1 MADSALSAVMGPLL
15 SKMQIMVENES
26 AQLREVKRRITSLQ
40 AELEA
45 IRQFLPKAPEVDDPQ
60 TKVWMTELR
69 ELSYDIEDYVDKL
82 MVNYAGSNPGFKP
95 RRGKGL
101 MARTRSLL
109 NRARTNRRIDREL
122 EELKGRVSQVSKQ
135 RDRLRLRADPAAAPP
150 ASDKID
156 GGASVDP
163 RIQALFAEASRF
175 EGMDGPR
182 DELIDLLKEEEEE
195 SSESA
200 ARLKVVS
207 IVGFGGLGKTTLA
220 KQVFGAIG
228 PQFDCQACVSVTQSY
243 NTRGILTE
251 LLRQVQIQEDT
262 IDEEGKWDE
271 RDLVNKIR
279 ESLQNRRY
287 LLVLDDIWS
296 LESWEIIKLALPMNS
311 LCSRIIT
318 TTRVQRVAQSC
329 CSHWNDVIYEI
340 RPLSMHD
347 SRRLFNTR
355 IYGSEDSCPPDL
367 VEVSDNILKKC
378 AGVPLAII
386 TIASL
391 LATKGH
397 TKEQWLKVG
406 DSVGISFAG
415 STTLENMRHTL
426 YLSYSDLPYHLRSCF
441 LYLSVFPEDHVI
453 TRDRLVM
460 RWIAEGFIV
469 EEPGRNPKE
478 LGESYFNELINR
490 SMIQPVHFG
499 YDGQPED
506 CRVHDLVRD
515 FIVSMSTE
523 ENFAI
528 SLGDQEPASI
538 SHNRIRR
545 LALNNINEKQHFPDL
560 VSQSQSHMRSLTVF
574 GSLGSIPSL
583 QNFSLLRVLDL
594 EDCQNLGNQH
604 FKEIGSL
611 WQLRYLNIR
620 HTRISELPDE
630 ILALKFLE
638 TLDLRGT
645 GVLELQANVVQLHKL
660 AFLLC
665 DNRLR
670 LPEGIGSM
678 KTLHLVSQFD
688 VLRNKIAVVEELG
701 NLSNLTELVIWWSP
715 SVDSDNIGI
724 YERFASSLYRLN
736 KLQSLT
742 IHGTDSSVDLLDHL
756 YHPIQELKKFK
767 INKDCYLRRIP
778 KWFRSLP
785 NLSYV
790 CIDVKEVKNKDLQL
804 LLSLPSLIH
813 LSLTSRVVPTE
824 HLAIRSNGFLVLREF
839 HLHSDWANLTFEPES
854 MPKVERLFL
863 AFNVLAAEKYGF
875 SISIENLKYLKKFDV
890 RINSEGANASQV
902 KAVEDAIKNAADNHP
917 NSPIL
922 SILTLGNLVN
932 NEGRD
937 EANKP
942 VY

>member
-1 MADSALSAVMGPLL
+1 MADSALSAVMGSLL
-15 SKMQIMVENES
+15 SKMQVMVENES
-26 AQLREVKRRITSLQ
+26 AQLREVKRRITYLQ

-45 IRQFLPKAPEVDDPQ
+45 IHQFLLKAPEVDDPQ
-60 TKVWMTELR
+60 TKVWMMELR
-69 ELSYDIEDYVDKL
+69 ELSYDMEDYFDEL
-82 MVNYAGSNPGFKP
+82 MVAAGSDPGFEP
-95 RRGKGL
+95 RRRKGL
-101 MARTRSLL
+101 MAWTRSLL
-109 NRARTNRRIDREL
+109 SRARASRRIDREF

-135 RDRLRLRADPAAAPP
+135 RNRLRLRGDPAAAAPP

-163 RIQALFAEASRF
+163 RIHALFAEASRF

-182 DELIDLLKEEEEE
+182 DELIDLLKEEEE

-207 IVGFGGLGKTTLA
+207 IVGLGGLGKTTLA
-220 KQVFGAIG
+220 NQVFGAIG
-228 PQFDCQACVSVTQSY
+228 PQFDCQAWVSVTQSY

-251 LLRQVQIQEDT
+251 LLHQVQIQEDI
-262 IDEEGKWDE
+262 IDDEGKWDE

-329 CSHWNDVIYEI
+329 CSHWNDVVYEI
-340 RPLSMHD
+340 RPLSVHD
-347 SRRLFNTR
+347 SRRLFHTR
-355 IYGSEDSCPPDL
+355 IFGSEDSCPPHL

-378 AGVPLAII
+378 AGLPLAII
-386 TIASL
+386 TMASL

-397 TKEQWLKVG
+397 MKEQWLKVE
-406 DSVGISFAG
+406 DSIGKSFAG
-415 STTLENMRHTL
+415 STTLENVWNTL
-426 YLSYSDLPYHLRSCF
+426 YLSYSDLPYHLRTCL
-441 LYLSVFPEDHVI
+441 LYLSVFPEDRVI

-523 ENFAI
+523 QNFAI

-545 LALNNINEKQHFPDL
+545 LALNNINEKQHVQDL

-620 HTRISELPDE
+620 HTPISELPDE

-645 GVLELQANVVQLHKL
+645 GVLELQASVVQLHKL

-715 SVDSDNIGI
+715 SMNSNNIGI

-742 IHGTDSSVDLLDHL
+742 IHGSDSSVDLLHHL

-804 LLSLPSLIH
+804 LSSLPSLIH
-813 LSLTSRVVPTE
+813 LSLSLRVVPTE

-839 HLHSDWANLTFEPES
+839 HLHSEWVNLTFEPES

-875 SISIENLKYLKKFDV
+875 SISIENLKYLKKFDI

-922 SILTLGNLVN
+922 NILTLGNLVD
-932 NEGRD
+932 NERRD